1 LYFFLSAVFAP
12 TDEAFAKL
20 PNGALGYLLDNQDI
34 LTDVLLYHVISGRIL
49 SRNIQNQQM
58 GGTLL
63 GQDIV
68 IRRDLGGPYCY
79 EFWNFYCTT
88 VDFVI
93 NDVAAVVMTD
103 VPASNGIIHVIN
115 EVLIPPGL
123 FPSGFSFPLD
133 IVDTAIGAN
142 FETLV
147 IAVIAAEL
155 VDALRGPG
163 PFTVFAPSEEAWAR
177 LPPGTLQRLL
187 RPVNKA
193 MLTDILL
200 YHVVSGAVAASTITN
215 GQLAG
220 TLLNG
225 ADVTFGVLDGTVTV
239 NQATVIAADVSATNG
254 IIHVIDEVLL
264 PPEAAALLSTP
275 SIIDTAI
282 ESGFGTLVTA
292 VGVAGLVD
300 ALNGPGPFTV
310 FAPTDTA
317 FENLEDGL
325 LNELI
330 NNPLDLAYVLQYHVV
345 SGLVLAE
352 DAIALDGESVTT
364 LNGYDIDIS
373 FVDGVLRINDANVIQ
388 GDIRAS
394 NGVIHIL
401 DAVLIPPE
409 DREEDED
416 EDSDEDS
423 DEDEEE
429 ECRGKKCD

>member
-215 GQLAG
+215 GQVAG

>member
-215 GQLAG
+215 GQVAG

-254 IIHVIDEVLL
+254 VIHVIDEVLL